1 MSATTTDTDK
11 DKLMP
16 CATFNLQTTTS
27 GGDLNATKVYEM
39 NMNEQY
45 EFDMFETGKNYMY
58 EKKVVLPIDTSVGLF
73 DQYQEQSDKQ
83 DICEE
88 CTETEISPFSGTFG
102 LRAIS
107 SEPNSYINDR
117 DASYQGYDDIDMN
130 ISDEDLFKD
139 PPPKED
145 CPICFLPVPH
155 ASGACFV
162 RKTYLPCCGKIL
174 CTGCADTTDDEMGK
188 GNMKRCCPFGRVSL
202 PTTLEQKS
210 KRYKKRREVGDAE
223 AIHNL
228 GSQYKEGNSCLQ
240 QNFEK
245 ALELQLESARLGSID
260 ARNYVANAY
269 WSGEGVATDI
279 NRARYHWRLAAMGG
293 HESARHILG
302 ILERN
307 NDMNKAMK
315 HFMIAARAGYDKSLK
330 EVGEG
335 YKKRCVNRHDSI

>member
-1 MSATTTDTDK
+1 MIMMSAFTTDK
-11 DKLMP
+11 
-16 CATFNLQTTTS
+16 S
-27 GGDLNATKVYEM
+27 GDNLNAK
-39 NMNEQY
+39 NN
-45 EFDMFETGKNYMY
+45 DM
-58 EKKVVLPIDTSVGLF
+58 I
-73 DQYQEQSDKQ
+73 
-83 DICEE
+83 
-88 CTETEISPFSGTFG
+88 
-102 LRAIS
+102 
-107 SEPNSYINDR
+107 
-117 DASYQGYDDIDMN
+117 

-145 CPICFLPVPH
+145 CQICFLPMPH

-174 CTGCADTTDDEMGK
+174 CTGCADASGDEMGK
-188 GNMKRCCPFGRVSL
+188 GNMNRCCPFCRVSL
-202 PTTLEQKS
+202 PFSDRQKS

-223 AIHNL
+223 ALHKL
-228 GSQYKEGNSCLQ
+228 GNQYKDGSSGLQ

-260 ARNYVANAY
+260 ARAHVANAY
-269 WSGEGVATDI
+269 WYGRGVPRDI
-279 NRARYHWRLAAMGG
+279 NRAKHHWKLAAIGG

-302 ILERN
+302 VLERN

-335 YKKRCVNRHDSI
+335 YKKGLVTKDEYASVLRAHKDSRDEMKSEQRTKVAGKYQSLEALC